1 MSLITRCPVCRT
13 MFKVVPDQLR
23 ISEGWVRCG
32 QCEEVFDAE
41 AHLVN
46 GRATHDEPAPSGKD
60 LLQGVSAVESDLLV
74 PDLSAGF
81 DGAQQ
86 RVPVEQHETE
96 VRLLAEDRVLE
107 ADFPQTLNEA
117 DDAGLVEFR
126 ASAFADTRPE
136 DADAAAADSA
146 FLRAATTK
154 RASGWLAAV
163 GRALLIILVLGLG
176 VLQVGQVLRQERNRI
191 AAHEPELRPVLSD
204 ACKLLRCALSPWQ
217 QMESIVI
224 DSSAFNKV
232 RDDLYRFNLTLRN
245 TAHVDVAAPAIELT
259 LTDVMDQ
266 ALVRRIFTA
275 EELGLS
281 SEVLKPASENSTSL
295 ALRVSTSGDAERI
308 AGYRVLAFY
317 P

>member
-1 MSLITRCPVCRT
+1 

-46 GRATHDEPAPSGKD
+46 GRATHDESAPPGKD
-60 LLQGVSAVESDLLV
+60 LLQGVSAGESDLLV
-74 PDLSAGF
+74 PDLSVGLDDAP
-81 DGAQQ
+81 
-86 RVPVEQHETE
+86 RPPTEQHETE
-96 VRLLAEDRVLE
+96 VRLLAEDRVSE

-117 DDAGLVEFR
+117 DDASLAEFR

-136 DADAAAADSA
+136 EAQADATDSA
-146 FLRAATTK
+146 FLRAASTR
-154 RASGWLAAV
+154 RAPGWLAAL
-163 GRALLIILVLGLG
+163 GRALLIILVLCLG

-191 AAHEPELRPVLSD
+191 AAHEPELRPVLGD
-204 ACKLLRCALSPWQ
+204 ACKLLRCTLVPWQ
-217 QMESIVI
+217 QMGSIVI

-245 TAHVDVAAPAIELT
+245 TAHVEVATPAIELT

-266 ALVRRIFTA
+266 AVVRRVFTP

-281 SEVLKPASENSTSL
+281 SEVLKAASENSTSL
-295 ALRVSTSGDAERI
+295 ALRVSTQGDAERI

>member
-1 MSLITRCPVCRT
+1 MSLITRCPACRT

-32 QCEEVFDAE
+32 QCEDVFDAE
-41 AHLVN
+41 THLVN
-46 GRATHDEPAPSGKD
+46 GRATHDEPVTQGKD
-60 LLQGVSAVESDLLV
+60 LLHGVSAGESDLLV
-74 PDLSAGF
+74 PDLSVGL
-81 DGAQQ
+81 DEPQQ
-86 RVPVEQHETE
+86 RVPAEQHETE

-107 ADFPQTLNEA
+107 ADFPQPLTEA
-117 DDAGLVEFR
+117 EEAALVDFR

-136 DADAAAADSA
+136 DVDAADTA

-154 RASGWLAAV
+154 RASGGLAAV

-232 RDDLYRFNLTLRN
+232 REDLYRFNLTLRN
-245 TAHVDVAAPAIELT
+245 TARVDVAAPAIELT

-266 ALVRRIFTA
+266 ALVRRIFTP

-281 SEVLKPASENSTSL
+281 SEVLKAASENSTSL
-295 ALRVSTSGDAERI
+295 ALRVSTLGDAERI